1 MNGRL
6 RVNVLRIVMACLLL
20 SIVPSHGQAQEYPN
34 RPVRLVVPW
43 PTGGSADIVMRIVSQ
58 RLQELWGQP
67 VVVENRGGA
76 AGNIGAELV
85 ARAAPDG
92 YTLLYGAMSTH
103 AMNPWLYPKMSFDL
117 LKDFEPI
124 CLMVV
129 GTTVLV
135 VPAALP
141 VNSVQELIA
150 LAKAK
155 PGQLNYGSVGIGSF
169 SHLAGELLRSGAN
182 IDVTHV
188 AYKGGAEALVDLVAG
203 RLDFLFTVAPSA
215 LPYVK
220 SGRLKMIAMADE
232 KRSASFPEL
241 PAIAETLPGFDI
253 SLWSAVLAPAGTPR
267 PIVDRI
273 NRDIRRVLDMPEVRA
288 RLVEL
293 GSVMVGSTPDEF
305 RSRMQSDAAKW
316 RRVIRDA
323 GVKME

>member
-1 MNGRL
+1 MNVR
-6 RVNVLRIVMACLLL
+6 RLLL
-20 SIVPSHGQAQEYPN
+20 AGLLSLLMLPVGHAQEYPN

-43 PTGGSADIVMRIVSQ
+43 PTGGSADIVMRVVSQ

-67 VVVENRGGA
+67 VVIENRGGA
-76 AGNIGAELV
+76 AGNIGAEMV

-103 AMNPWLYPKMSFDL
+103 AMNQWLYPKMTFDPV
-117 LKDFEPI
+117 KDFEPI

-135 VPAALP
+135 VPANSPA
-141 VNSVQELIA
+141 NSVQELIA
-150 LAKAK
+150 IAKAK

-188 AYKGGAEALVDLVAG
+188 SYKGGAEALVDLVAS

-215 LPYVK
+215 LPYLR
-220 SGRLKMIAMADE
+220 SGKLKLIAVADE
-232 KRSASFPEL
+232 KRSASFPDV
-241 PAIAETLPGFDI
+241 PAIAESLPGFDI
-253 SLWSAVLAPAGTPR
+253 SLWSAVLAPAGTPK
-267 PIVDRI
+267 PIVERI
-273 NRDIRRVLDMPEVRA
+273 NRDIRRVLEMPDLKS
-288 RLVEL
+288 RLVEM
-293 GSVMVGSTPDEF
+293 GSVMVASSPEDF
-305 RSRMQSDAAKW
+305 RLRMQSDAAKW

-323 GVKME
+323 GVKVD

>member
-1 MNGRL
+1 MNL
-6 RVNVLRIVMACLLL
+6 LRILAACLMLFV
-20 SIVPSHGQAQEYPN
+20 VPSHGHAQEFPN

-103 AMNPWLYPKMSFDL
+103 AMNPWLYTKLSFDPV
-117 LKDFEPI
+117 KDFEPI

-135 VPAALP
+135 VPAGMP
-141 VNSVQELIA
+141 VNSVQELIS
-150 LAKAK
+150 LAKSK

-182 IDVTHV
+182 IEVTHV

-220 SGRLKMIAMADE
+220 SGKLKLIAMADE
-232 KRSASFPEL
+232 KRSASFPDL

-273 NRDIRRVLDMPEVRA
+273 NRDIRRVLEMPEVRA

-293 GSVMVGSTPDEF
+293 GSVMVASTPDEF
-305 RSRMQSDAAKW
+305 RTRMQADAAKW
-316 RRVIRDA
+316 RRVIREA
-323 GVKME
+323 GVKAE

>member
-1 MNGRL
+1 MNVRRWLLAG
-6 RVNVLRIVMACLLL
+6 LL
-20 SIVPSHGQAQEYPN
+20 SMLMLPFGHAQEYPN

-43 PTGGSADIVMRIVSQ
+43 PTGGSADIVMRVVSQ

-67 VVVENRGGA
+67 VVIENRGGA
-76 AGNIGAELV
+76 AGNIGAEMV

-103 AMNPWLYPKMSFDL
+103 AMNQWLYPKMTFDPV
-117 LKDFEPI
+117 KDFEPI

-135 VPAALP
+135 VPANSPA
-141 VNSVQELIA
+141 NSVQELIA
-150 LAKAK
+150 IAKAK

-188 AYKGGAEALVDLVAG
+188 SYKGGAEALVDLVAG

-215 LPYVK
+215 LPYLR
-220 SGRLKMIAMADE
+220 SGKLKLIAVADE
-232 KRSASFPEL
+232 KRSASFPDV
-241 PAIAETLPGFDI
+241 PAIAESLPGFDI
-253 SLWSAVLAPAGTPR
+253 SLWSAVLAPAGTPK
-267 PIVDRI
+267 PIVERI
-273 NRDIRRVLDMPEVRA
+273 NRDIRRVLEMPDVKS
-288 RLVEL
+288 RLVEM
-293 GSVMVGSTPDEF
+293 GSVMVASSPEDF
-305 RSRMQSDAAKW
+305 RLRMQSDAAKW

-323 GVKME
+323 GVKVD